1 MFPFLRER
9 PCLLIIFP
17 ILAIAGFDLLRTNGR
32 LPRRRCRSRK
42 QVDGGTWHHGIMM
55 NMMIFF
61 YQYYHYDDHHDLS
74 QWLQPFLCQENVFR
88 MRLVPSMSLAA
99 TTMECPV
106 PRWDDDHDIM
116 ISWYHDMPDKKVL
129 KGFSVR
135 DLLARDG
142 LLQAKAL
149 LYLLGLDKIWWR
161 ACWSERMWCWHQGGW
176 VRTRRGRYRCRARG
190 CSHNQRL
197 HSTQNFCVLGVFNL
211 QKKGRNSESFVKR
224 SNWSNVR
231 LNMSISTLE
240 RLKNQKIQSSFLM
253 CVSLYKYIGF
263 NWRNMHF
270 FYKSCFILNT
280 HFCRKPTF
288 VANITIT
295 RLLG

>member
-9 PCLLIIFP
+9 PSLLIIFP
-17 ILAIAGFDLLRTNGR
+17 ILAISGFDLLRTNGR
-32 LPRRRCRSRK
+32 LPRRRCRSRE

-61 YQYYHYDDHHDLS
+61 INIIIMMITMICHNDCNHSCVKRMYSGWDLCHLCRS
-74 QWLQPFLCQENVFR
+74 RPRQWNALFQGE
-88 MRLVPSMSLAA
+88 MM
-99 TTMECPV
+99 T
-106 PRWDDDHDIM
+106 M

-142 LLQAKAL
+142 LLQAKTL
-149 LYLLGLDKIWWR
+149 LHLLGLDKIWWR
-161 ACWSERMWCWHQGGW
+161 ACSWERLWCWHQGGW

-197 HSTQNFCVLGVFNL
+197 HPTQNFCVLGVFNL

-270 FYKSCFILNT
+270 CYKSCFILNT
-280 HFCRKPTF
+280 HFRRKPTF

-295 RLLG
+295 RF